1 MLISAL
7 TAAGCGKQTV
17 SEMGYE
23 KPVLSMRS
31 AANFGDEESYLSCY
45 LPQEKAHFRQAED
58 RDVGFLSSVF
68 SRGDYESRLRVRI
81 REAAEVDEQYI
92 RETLEPEARRR
103 YGSPLTFTAAQRLSV
118 DFRVQDNMDI
128 LSDSREIYVV
138 KYCGVWYIYGEVI
151 DSFAFARS

>member
-1 MLISAL
+1 MLIFAL
-7 TAAGCGKQTV
+7 AAAGCGKQTV
-17 SEMGYE
+17 SEMSYE

-45 LPQEKAHFRQAED
+45 LPQEKEYFRQAEN
-58 RDVGFLSSVF
+58 RKVGFLSSVF

-81 REAAEVDEQYI
+81 REAEEVDEQYI
-92 RETLEPEARRR
+92 RETLEPEAHER
-103 YGSPLTFTAAQRLSV
+103 YGSPLTFSAAQRLSV

-128 LSDSREIYVV
+128 LSDSRDIYVV